1 MARKRA
7 QSRHASAAAASPTTG
22 RDPAEGSREAVEP
35 ELKRDDTAE
44 ARDRKVDEAIEMTF
58 PASDPTATGRATGTE
73 APARPSNRQG
83 FNSLERRHRACR
95 GRARIAPPAVRP
107 GNRA

>member
-7 QSRHASAAAASPTTG
+7 QSRHASAAAASPMPGSPTPD

-35 ELKRDDTAE
+35 ELKRDDPE
-44 ARDRKVDEAIEMTF
+44 ACDRKVDEAVEMTF

-73 APARPSNRQG
+73 APARPSNRQA
-83 FNSLERRHRACR
+83 SIPSKEDIERAAAGR
-95 GRARIAPPAVRP
+95 G
-107 GNRA
+107 